1 MENNVKRMIS
11 DMALRASVMAEGAKD
26 VFADASRVA
35 MNKADLAKL
44 NLELVRLRADCES
57 LFAEIGRTFYL
68 MNSGSW
74 PMHEEEPPE
83 QRIETLL
90 CQVSEKEMLAN
101 DISDR
106 IAAMSGK
113 LTCPSCGK
121 ECDREAAFCSGCGA
135 NLHSPIYT
143 EAD

>member
-1 MENNVKRMIS
+1 MENNVKKMIS
-11 DMALRASVMAEGAKD
+11 DMAMRASVMAEGAKD
-26 VFADASRVA
+26 AFADASRIA
-35 MNKADLAKL
+35 MSKADLAKL
-44 NLELVRLRADCES
+44 NLELVRLRADSEN

-74 PMHEEEPPE
+74 PMQEEDTPE

-113 LTCPSCGK
+113 IACPSCGK
-121 ECDREAAFCSGCGA
+121 ECDREAAFCSACGA
-135 NLHSPIYT
+135 NLHPPVMT
-143 EAD
+143 EAE